1 LRTYKKNL
9 ITDSNRLPMQLKG
22 MVKFFTAALI
32 LFSVW
37 RLSFTFIGHNVE
49 TKIKAQTEKFVAT
62 NSPNAKGEDRDALY
76 DLAYQNI
83 TDSLRDEVV
92 FNFLGY
98 KKTYQEIKE
107 KELQLGLDLQGGM
120 SVTLEVGLDGLVSS
134 MSNNPKDPG
143 LKAAIAEAVK
153 MKANSDADFV
163 KLFGDAYQKANPNGR
178 LAPLFTKASQP
189 KITRA
194 SSNEEV
200 LIFIRKQAK
209 EATQSTFNVL
219 SKRIDKF
226 GLAQPSINL
235 DENKGIITVELAGV
249 KNPETVRQYLQAT
262 AKLQFWEV
270 ANNMEM
276 APYLN
281 KANDVLKNYL
291 KGESP
296 AVLNIDTASLVS
308 NDTTAAAK
316 DTTSLAAATATKTD
330 TGSLSSLVGKGDSAG
345 KSSIDGAGAKQ
356 EDQLFSIMMPTVSQS
371 GQFVDANIVGTV
383 ARKDAAKLMGYFK
396 LDVMKNQFPS
406 NIKFL
411 LGEHPSRKEYER
423 NGGKSPLAVYAVK
436 TVNGSDVAK
445 LEGDKVK
452 SAKFDY
458 QQNGRAEIQL
468 EMNPQG
474 AIIWSRLTEA
484 NKGRSIA
491 IALDDYVYSAPNVID
506 KISGGTSS
514 ITGDFSAKEG
524 TDLANILQTGKLD
537 APATIVQEQV
547 VGPTLGQESI
557 DGGMASFAVAFLVIF
572 ILMVVYY
579 STGGIVANIALLLN
593 LLFTFGVLANLGAT
607 LTMAGIAGIVLG
619 IGMAVD
625 TNVLIFERIKEE
637 LAHGDSYE
645 DAVSKGYKRSYAP
658 VLDGHITSLITA
670 VVLYVFGL
678 GPIKGFATTQ
688 IIALLLSLFTGILVS
703 RLITDVY
710 MKRGRHFNYFTKL
723 SRSVFQKAKFHFIE
737 KRKTFYVL
745 SSIMILTGVASLFHG
760 FDYGVEF
767 DGGRSYT
774 VKFDQPHKVSDVRE
788 KLSSHL
794 EKHPVV
800 KTIGVSD
807 QLNITTDY
815 MIDKPGKEVE
825 QVVLAKLYDGLKAEK
840 FIPAN
845 VDLATFA
852 SKYVQSTQ
860 TVLPTISK
868 DLKAGAIYATVIAVL
883 AIFIYIFIRFRKWQY
898 SVGTIVSIV
907 HDVAIT
913 LAIFSFFKDIVPF
926 ALEIDQHFIAAIL
939 TVIGFSMND
948 TVIVFDRVREYF
960 RKTPNGD
967 KKEIVNRAINDTLS
981 RTIMTSLTVFLTAVI
996 LFIFGGEALRGFAF
1010 AMAIGV
1016 LAGTYSSIFVAAPI
1030 LVDLDKSD
1038 SLRIEEDKE
1047 ERIKLLKEQA

>member
-1 LRTYKKNL
+1 
-9 ITDSNRLPMQLKG
+9 

-32 LFSVW
+32 LFSLW

-49 TKIKAQTEKFVAT
+49 TKIKAQTEKFVT
-62 NSPNAKGEDRDALY
+62 TTSPEAKGEDREALV
-76 DLAYQNI
+76 DQAYQHI
-83 TDSLRDEVV
+83 TDSLRDENV
-92 FNFLGY
+92 FNFLGLKY
-98 KKTYQEIKE
+98 TYQQVKE

-120 SVTLEVGLDGLVSS
+120 SVTLEVGLDGLVAS

-143 LKAAIAEAVK
+143 LQKAIAEAVK
-153 MKANSDADFV
+153 NRANSDADFV
-163 KLFGDAYQKANPNGR
+163 KLFGEAYQKVNPGSK
-178 LAPLFTKASQP
+178 LAPLFRKASQP
-189 KITRA
+189 KITPA

-200 LIFIRKQAK
+200 LNIIRKEAK
-209 EATQSTFNVL
+209 EAINRTYNVL

-226 GLAQPSINL
+226 GVSQPSINL

-270 ANNMEM
+270 ATNREM
-276 APYLN
+276 APYLV
-281 KANDVLKNYL
+281 KANDILKNYL
-291 KGESP
+291 KGDKQP
-296 AVLNIDTASLVS
+296 VAVVDTAVVAKTDSTKAKDTAAVA
-308 NDTTAAAK
+308 TTAAAG
-316 DTTSLAAATATKTD
+316 AD

-345 KSSIDGAGAKQ
+345 KTANDGLGQKQ
-356 EDQLFSIMMPTVSQS
+356 EEQLFSIMAPVADPQS

-383 ARKDAAKLMGYFK
+383 LRKDADKLMGYFK
-396 LDVMKNQFPS
+396 LDVVKNQFPS

-411 LGEHPSRKEYER
+411 LGEHPARKEYEK
-423 NGGKSPLAVYAVK
+423 NGGKSPLAVYAIK
-436 TVNGSDVAK
+436 TVNGSENAK
-445 LEGDKVK
+445 LEGDHVK

-468 EMNPQG
+468 VMDAQG
-474 AIIWSRLTEA
+474 TTTWSKLTEA
-484 NKGRSIA
+484 NKGRPIA
-491 IALDDYVYSAPNVID
+491 ITLDDYVYSAPNVID
-506 KISGGTSS
+506 KIAGGTSS

-524 TDLANILQTGKLD
+524 SDLANILQTGKLE
-537 APATIVQEQV
+537 APAKIVQEQV

-557 DGGMASFAVAFLVIF
+557 EGGMTSFAVAFLVIF

-579 STGGIVANIALLLN
+579 STGGIVANLALLLN

-625 TNVLIFERIKEE
+625 TNVIIFERIKEE
-637 LAHGDSYE
+637 LALGDTYE
-645 DAVSKGYKRSYAP
+645 EAVSKGYKRSYAP
-658 VLDGHITSLITA
+658 VLDGHIASLITA
-670 VVLYVFGL
+670 VVLFVFGL

-703 RLITDVY
+703 RLITDTY
-710 MKRGRHFNYFTKL
+710 MKRGRHFSYFTKL
-723 SRSVFQKAKFHFIE
+723 SKSIFQKAKFHFIE
-737 KRKTFYVL
+737 KRKISYVI
-745 SSIMILTGVASLFHG
+745 STILILAGVASLFNG
-760 FDYGVEF
+760 FNYGVEF

-774 VKFDQPHKVSDVRE
+774 IKFDQPHKVNEVRE
-788 KLSSHL
+788 KLHNHL
-794 EKHPVV
+794 GKYPVV
-800 KTIGVSD
+800 KTIGVND

-815 MIDKPGKEVE
+815 MIEQSSKEVE
-825 QVVLAKLYDGLKAEK
+825 LQVLTKLYTGLKAENL
-840 FIPAN
+840 IPAN
-845 VDLATFA
+845 VDLATF
-852 SKYVQSTQ
+852 STKYVQSTQ
-860 TVLPTISK
+860 TVLPTISE
-868 DLKAGAIYATVIAVL
+868 DLKKGAIYATLIAVL
-883 AIFIYIFIRFRKWQY
+883 SIFIYIFIRFRKWQY
-898 SVGTIVSIV
+898 SMGTIVALV

-913 LAIFSFFKDIVPF
+913 LAVFSFFKNIVPF

-960 RKTPNGD
+960 RKTPNGN
-967 KKEIVNRAINDTLS
+967 KKEVVNRAINDTLS

-1047 ERIKLLKEQA
+1047 EKIRVLKEQA